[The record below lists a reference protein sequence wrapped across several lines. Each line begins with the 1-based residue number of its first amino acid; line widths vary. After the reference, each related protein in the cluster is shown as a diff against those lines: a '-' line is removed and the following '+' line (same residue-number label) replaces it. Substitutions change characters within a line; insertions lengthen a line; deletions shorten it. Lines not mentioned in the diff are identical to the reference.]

1 MNEFELIGR
10 FFTRRSESAV
20 VGNGDDCAVIAPSAG
35 NSFAVTTDTLV
46 EGRHFL
52 PTLDPWKLG
61 RRVVHVNLSDL
72 AAMGAQPRYVL
83 LSLTLPRI
91 DETWV
96 SRFADGLWSAL
107 DEFGVELVGGNTTR
121 GPLAIAI
128 TAFGDV
134 EPSQSLLRS
143 GAKPGDE
150 LWVSG
155 PLGDAGWALYCMLGD
170 IKAEAS
176 AGQIAR
182 YECPTAR
189 VALGLALRGVAT
201 SCIDISDGLLSD
213 AQHIARASNLGIDI
227 NLAAIPT
234 GLGDAL
240 TSANFARQAQHCLL
254 ATGDAYEL
262 LFTAPS
268 SQHEHI
274 GTVLKSLS
282 LDGACIGRVT
292 GTSAASD
299 THANAKVR
307 VLDAQSRIV
316 NVATWG
322 WDHFAHD

>member
-10 FFTRRSESAV
+10 FFTRRSESAA

-134 EPSQSLLRS
+134 EQRHALLRS
-143 GAKPGDE
+143 GAK
-150 LWVSG
+150 
-155 PLGDAGWALYCMLGD
+155 
-170 IKAEAS
+170 
-176 AGQIAR
+176 
-182 YECPTAR
+182 T
-189 VALGLALRGVAT
+189 
-201 SCIDISDGLLSD
+201 
-213 AQHIARASNLGIDI
+213 
-227 NLAAIPT
+227 
-234 GLGDAL
+234 
-240 TSANFARQAQHCLL
+240 
-254 ATGDAYEL
+254 
-262 LFTAPS
+262 
-268 SQHEHI
+268 
-274 GTVLKSLS
+274 
-282 LDGACIGRVT
+282 
-292 GTSAASD
+292 
-299 THANAKVR
+299 
-307 VLDAQSRIV
+307 
-316 NVATWG
+316 
-322 WDHFAHD
+322 